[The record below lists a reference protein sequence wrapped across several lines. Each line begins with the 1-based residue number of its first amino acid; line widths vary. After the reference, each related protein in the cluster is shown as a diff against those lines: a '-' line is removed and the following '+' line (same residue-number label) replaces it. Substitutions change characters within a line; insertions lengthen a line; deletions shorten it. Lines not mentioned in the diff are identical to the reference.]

1 MASIHDLFE
10 IYLKAA
16 DLRGRAVPVI
26 IANAKV
32 VDVFNPRARKNEP
45 HLAVRFAGKSLTFLV
60 NKTQAVAIAT
70 ITGTNDYTKWAGHH
84 VVLAP
89 ATAPTGAATIAI
101 LPPAEPAI
109 IEPPPAA
116 AAAIEP
122 PADEAQEAQE
132 AASAGADA

>member
-1 MASIHDLFE
+1 MPSIHDLFE
-10 IYLKAA
+10 IYLKVA

-45 HLAVRFAGKSLTFLV
+45 HLAVRFTGKLLTFLV

-70 ITGTNDYTKWAGHH
+70 ICGTNDYTKWAGHH

-89 ATAPTGAATIAI
+89 AIAPTGAATIAI
-101 LPPAEPAI
+101 LPPAEPTI
-109 IEPPPAA
+109 IEPAA
-116 AAAIEP
+116 E
-122 PADEAQEAQE
+122 EAQDTAP
-132 AASAGADA
+132 GA